1 MLEIL
6 NDGGF
11 PAPIIV
17 FVNQKKTADMVCRDL
32 QRGGVCSFI
41 HPVSLVLHVYF
52 DILPSVVQQPSIQA
66 RTKSNV
72 KLRYR
77 LFGMGTRTF
86 LSRRIWL
93 DVVLMSKMCLWS
105 STSKWRTR
113 SRLMYIVS
121 VRISHSS
128 SQVNHG

>member
-32 QRGGVCSFI
+32 QRGGVRSSI
-41 HPVSLVLHVYF
+41 HPFSLALGVYF
-52 DILPSVVQQPSIQA
+52 DILPSVAQRHSIQA

-77 LFGMGTRTF
+77 LFGVGTRTF
-86 LSRRIWL
+86 LLRRIWL
-93 DVVLMSKMCLWS
+93 DVVLMSK
-105 STSKWRTR
+105 T
-113 SRLMYIVS
+113 
-121 VRISHSS
+121 
-128 SQVNHG
+128 